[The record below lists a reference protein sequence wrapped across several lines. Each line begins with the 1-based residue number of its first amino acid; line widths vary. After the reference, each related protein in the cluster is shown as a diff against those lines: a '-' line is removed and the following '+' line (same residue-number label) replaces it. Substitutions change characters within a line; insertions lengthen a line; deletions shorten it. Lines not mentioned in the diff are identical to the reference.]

1 MAEAEEAEAD
11 EEAEAGKVAEVDS
24 VEGKEIFE
32 GIMAVYSLMGEEQI
46 GWSLNHSKMK

>member
-1 MAEAEEAEAD
+1 MDSIRDTIQVCGSVAEADKEAEAD
-11 EEAEAGKVAEVDS
+11 EEAEVDS

-46 GWSLNHSKMK
+46 G

>member
-1 MAEAEEAEAD
+1 MAEAEEAAAD

-32 GIMAVYSLMGEEQI
+32 GIMAVYSLMAEEQI